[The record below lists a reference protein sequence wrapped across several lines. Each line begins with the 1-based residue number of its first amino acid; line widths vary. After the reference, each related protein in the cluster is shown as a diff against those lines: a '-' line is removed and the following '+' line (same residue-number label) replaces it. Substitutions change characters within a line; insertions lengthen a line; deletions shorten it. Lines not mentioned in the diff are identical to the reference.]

1 MKFNIEKKGY
11 AIKEVDDFL
20 ISNQIENDRILSEKQ
35 SRINELRE
43 ENYKLSKALDAYKK
57 KEEFISSALT
67 NATQKAAE
75 IEENAKKA
83 YSLEIKN
90 VKDLF
95 EKWDKF
101 LKTLIKRYPKMSD
114 FDPDEV
120 LNNMKSEI
128 DKTLNEEF
136 AIEDATS
143 SSSDKE
149 DAFKKLLSRIKRHS
163 TDDKRYKTIKRTK
176 DYNDE
181 IINEEMERESQSEIN
196 RVNNIKPITNLTLDE
211 SETDEFENLVDKF
224 LNTQNITTPKGY
236 EKSILE
242 SGKKKKTNSKYPEP
256 NETGFDLEQALNPTE
271 DLYSIMKG
279 FNLD

>member
-1 MKFNIEKKGY
+1 MNFNVEKKGY
-11 AIKEVDDFL
+11 SIKEVDDFL

-43 ENYKLSKALDAYKK
+43 ENYKLSKALDNYKK

-67 NATQKAAE
+67 NATQRASE

-95 EKWDKF
+95 DKWDKF

-120 LNNMKSEI
+120 LNNMKNEM
-128 DKTLNEEF
+128 DKTLKEEF
-136 AIEDATS
+136 AIEESAPYNN
-143 SSSDKE
+143 E
-149 DAFKKLLSRIKRHS
+149 DAFKKLLSRIKRRNMEGKQ
-163 TDDKRYKTIKRTK
+163 TTIKRSK
-176 DYNDE
+176 EYSEE
-181 IINEEMERESQSEIN
+181 IIEEENERENLSEIN
-196 RVNNIKPITNLTLDE
+196 RVNNIKPITNLTLEEDE
-211 SETDEFENLVDKF
+211 TEEFENLVDKF
-224 LNTQNITTPKGY
+224 LNTQNIATPKGY
-236 EKSILE
+236 EKSILS

>member
-1 MKFNIEKKGY
+1 MNFSIEKKGY
-11 AIKEVDDFL
+11 SIKEVDDFL

-43 ENYKLSKALDAYKK
+43 ENYKLSKALDNYKK
-57 KEEFISSALT
+57 KEEYISSALT

-75 IEENAKKA
+75 IEENAKKT

-95 EKWDKF
+95 NRWDNF
-101 LKTLIKRYPKMSD
+101 LKTLIKRYPKMND

-120 LNNMKSEI
+120 LNNMKSEV
-128 DKTLNEEF
+128 DKTLKEDF
-136 AIEDATS
+136 AIDEDS
-143 SSSDKE
+143 NNSNE

-163 TDDKRYKTIKRTK
+163 LEDRKSKTIKRSK
-176 DYNDE
+176 EYSDE
-181 IINEEMERESQSEIN
+181 IIEEESERENLSETN
-196 RVNNIKPITNLTLDE
+196 RVNNIKPITNLTLEED
-211 SETDEFENLVDKF
+211 ETDEFENLVDKF

-236 EKSILE
+236 EKSILS
-242 SGKKKKTNSKYPEP
+242 SGKKKKSNSKYPEP

>member
-1 MKFNIEKKGY
+1 MNFSIEKKGY
-11 AIKEVDDFL
+11 SIKEVDDFL

-43 ENYKLSKALDAYKK
+43 ENYKLSKALDNYKK
-57 KEEFISSALT
+57 KEEYISSALT
-67 NATQKAAE
+67 NATQKATE
-75 IEENAKKA
+75 IEENAKKT

-95 EKWDKF
+95 NRWDNF
-101 LKTLIKRYPKMSD
+101 LKTLIKRYPKMND

-120 LNNMKSEI
+120 LNNMKSEV
-128 DKTLNEEF
+128 DKTLKEDF
-136 AIEDATS
+136 AIDEDS
-143 SSSDKE
+143 NNSNE

-163 TDDKRYKTIKRTK
+163 LEDRKPKTIKRSK
-176 DYNDE
+176 EYSDE
-181 IINEEMERESQSEIN
+181 IIEEESERENLSETN
-196 RVNNIKPITNLTLDE
+196 RVNNIKPITNLTLEED
-211 SETDEFENLVDKF
+211 ETDEFENLVDKF

-236 EKSILE
+236 EKSILS
-242 SGKKKKTNSKYPEP
+242 SGKKKKSNSKYPEP